1 MEITIIALVL
11 FYVATPIIILHL
23 CHSFPFV
30 NKLGSVIIA
39 YIFGLILGNIGLLP
53 SLGSYLNE
61 FMIMNPDAGVPE
73 IEQLVTAGL
82 IDKSNLLAF
91 RIYKLRDLLM
101 SITILLA
108 IPLILF
114 SNNAKDWTKLAGKA
128 FISMIT
134 GFVAV
139 LTVIVIGFFIFRSKG
154 MPDLW
159 KVSGLL
165 VGVYTGGTP
174 NLASLKMMLNVDAN
188 TYILTHTYDLIIGV
202 FYLAFLISI
211 GQRLFRWFL
220 TGTAERRKDIK
231 LEDLNGK
238 DPFWG
243 IFQKKIFVPLLKAYA
258 ITIVVMATG
267 VLLSTLVPASL
278 QMVVVILTITTLGIL
293 ISLIPAINRIEKTF
307 ESGMYLI
314 LVFSLVVASMAD
326 IRDFAGITPGL
337 FMYITMAVFGS
348 LILHVLLAKIFKLDP
363 DLVMITST
371 ALVFSPPFVPVVAGA
386 IKNKDV
392 IIPGITI
399 GIIGYAVGNYMG
411 FLIANFLKMF

>member
-1 MEITIIALVL
+1 MEMTIIGLIL

-39 YIFGLILGNIGLLP
+39 YIFGLVLGNIGVLP

-61 FMIMNPDAGVPE
+61 YMIMHPDA
-73 IEQLVTAGL
+73 TADQVEELLASGL
-82 IDKSNLLAF
+82 ISKSNLLAYK
-91 RIYKLRDLLM
+91 IYNLRDLLM

-114 SNNAKDWTKLAGKA
+114 STNAKEWTKLAGKA
-128 FISMIT
+128 VVSMLT

-139 LTVIVIGFFIFRSKG
+139 LSVIIAGYFIFRGKG

-159 KVSGLL
+159 KVAGML

-211 GQRLFRWFL
+211 GQRIFRWFL

-231 LEDLNGK
+231 IKDLNGK

-243 IFQKKIFVPLLKAYA
+243 IFQKSIFVPLLKTYG
-258 ITIVVMATG
+258 ITIIIVAAG
-267 VLLSTLVPASL
+267 VGLSTLVPSSM
-278 QMVVVILTITTLGIL
+278 QMVIVILTITTLGIL
-293 ISLIPAINRIEKTF
+293 ISMIPAINRIEKTF

-348 LILHVLLAKIFKLDP
+348 LILHVLLAKLFKIDA
-363 DLVMITST
+363 DLVMIIST

-392 IIPGITI
+392 ILPGITI

-411 FLIANFLKMF
+411 FLIANLLKAF